1 MKQLLAVA
9 GAIGTLECSA
19 LAAFAVFGALS
30 GVAGMLTPWGE
41 SVTGDNAWRDYP
53 RPQMVRGNWT
63 CLNGFWDYAITS
75 NVNHMAVEVAKGKIL
90 VPFAFEAPLS
100 GVGRL
105 VEPHEKMVYT
115 RQIEVHPKKGL
126 RTLLN
131 FEAVDWRASVFV
143 NGVEAMD
150 APHEGGNLPFSV
162 DITPFVRDGMND
174 LKVVVWDPTH
184 TFINAGGKQNDKTAG
199 CFYTRVSG
207 IWQTVWMEEVPEKYI
222 RGYKVVTDIDNSTA
236 RFEFDIAG
244 GGDVTVK
251 VEGLSSEQPTV
262 RTADH
267 VAEVKIPNAELWSPE
282 NPKLYE
288 FTAKCGRDEIRGY
301 FAMRKI
307 DRAKDSK
314 GHWRFRLN
322 NKFMFPIG
330 TLDQGWWPD
339 GLLTPP
345 SLAACEHDIR
355 TLKDCGYNMMR
366 KHIKVEP
373 RLYYHLC
380 DKLGLMVFQDAPSP
394 AGSCNIFNDE
404 KSLQR
409 YGMFRR
415 EWKEEVDHLFSV
427 PSIVMW
433 IPYNEAWGQPDA
445 EYTENTLRWTRRYDP
460 TRLVGGPSGWNDFE
474 GGEWV
479 ENPGHKII
487 RDPGVAEASDPSCD
501 TVDQHNYPGPGQCA
515 RHGNRIS
522 LLGEFGGLGLRIP
535 GHLWDAKKSWG
546 YAGTGKVANRE
557 ENQKHYL
564 ELMDKLIPLVK
575 DGLAGA
581 VYTQTT
587 DVEIEINGLMTYD
600 RKVQKFDSE
609 VLKSAHEKIIS
620 VAADAAKSIEE

>member
-1 MKQLLAVA
+1 MKDKLCSRRIAFSVA
-9 GAIGTLECSA
+9 FVVL
-19 LAAFAVFGALS
+19 GALS
-30 GVAGMLTPWGE
+30 GVAEMMTPWGE

-63 CLNGFWDYAITS
+63 CLNGLWDYAITS
-75 NVNHMAVEVAKGKIL
+75 NVNHMAVEIAKGKVL

-105 VEPHEKMVYT
+105 VEPHEKMIYT
-115 RQIEVHPKKGL
+115 RQIEVHPKKGM

-150 APHEGGNLPFSV
+150 APHEGGNLPFTV
-162 DITPFVRDGMND
+162 DITPFVREGANE
-174 LKVVVWDPTH
+174 LKVIVWDPTH
-184 TFINAGGKQNDKTAG
+184 TFVNAGGKQNNKTNG

-207 IWQTVWMEEVPEKYI
+207 IWQTVWMETVPEQYI
-222 RGYKVVTDIDNSTA
+222 EGYKVVTDVDKGEVRI
-236 RFEFDIAG
+236 E
-244 GGDVTVK
+244 VK
-251 VEGLSSEQPTV
+251 VKGEGEQRMEISVFDPEGKK
-262 RTADH
+262 
-267 VAEVKIPNAELWSPE
+267 VAEATPSFTFTSRLHLESPELWSPE

-288 FTAKCGRDEIRGY
+288 FTATCGADKIRGY

-307 DRAKDSK
+307 DKAKDAK
-314 GHWRFRLN
+314 GNWRFRLN
-322 NKFMFPIG
+322 NKFIFPMG

-345 SLAACEHDIR
+345 SLAACEHDIK
-355 TLKDCGYNMMR
+355 TLKACGFNMMR

-394 AGSCNIFNDE
+394 AGECNIFDDT

-415 EWKEEVDHLFSV
+415 EWKAEMDHLFNV

-433 IPYNEAWGQPDA
+433 IPYNEFWGQPDA
-445 EYTENTLRWTRRYDP
+445 DYTDNTLRWTKRYDP
-460 TRLVGGPSGWNDFE
+460 TRLVGGPSGWIDFE
-474 GGEWV
+474 GGDGVVKGQIVRDVSAESD
-479 ENPGHKII
+479 NP
-487 RDPGVAEASDPSCD
+487 AAD
-501 TVDQHNYPGPGQCA
+501 TVDQHNYPGPGQCTH
-515 RHGNRIS
+515 RKNRIS

-535 GHLWDAKKSWG
+535 GHLWNEKGSWG
-546 YAGTGKVANRE
+546 YGGTSEVVSRE
-557 ENQKHYL
+557 ANQKHYL
-564 ELMDKLIPLVK
+564 ELMDKLIPLIR

-587 DVEIEINGLMTYD
+587 DVELEINGLMTYD
-600 RKVQKFDSE
+600 RKVLKYDPA
-609 VLKSAHEKIIS
+609 VLKAAHEANQR
-620 VAADAAKSIEE
+620 VCGE

>member
-1 MKQLLAVA
+1 MNKMKRLAIIGSVAIMFAATASAYDIANAPLL
-9 GAIGTLECSA
+9 TE
-19 LAAFAVFGALS
+19 
-30 GVAGMLTPWGE
+30 WGE
-41 SVTGDNAWRDYP
+41 KMTPETAWREYP

-63 CLNGFWDYAITS
+63 NLNGLWDYAITS
-75 NVNHMAVEVAKGKIL
+75 NVEHRAVTVAAGKIL
-90 VPFAFEAPLS
+90 VPFAFESPLS

-105 VEPHEKMVYT
+105 IAPHEKMVYT
-115 RQIEVHPKKGL
+115 RLIDVHPKKGM
-126 RTLLN
+126 RILLN
-131 FEAVDWRASVFV
+131 FEAVDWRASVYV

-150 APHEGGNLPFSV
+150 APHEGGNLPFTV
-162 DITPFVRDGMND
+162 DITPFVREGSNA

-184 TFINAGGKQNDKTAG
+184 TFINAGGKQNDKTKG

-207 IWQTVWMEEVPEKYI
+207 IWQTVWMEEVPERHI
-222 RGYKVVTDIDNSTA
+222 RGYKVATDIDDSTVK
-236 RFEFDIAG
+236 FDFDIAG

-251 VEGLSSEQPTV
+251 VDGVLQSGELSESGEV
-262 RTADH
+262 
-267 VAEVKIPNAELWSPE
+267 VVKIPDAELWSPE

-288 FTAKCGRDEIRGY
+288 FTAKCGADEIRGY

-307 DRAKDSK
+307 DKQKDSK
-314 GHWRFRLN
+314 GNWRFRLN
-322 NKFMFPIG
+322 NKFVFPMG

-355 TLKDCGYNMMR
+355 TLKQCGFNMMR

-394 AGSCNIFNDE
+394 AGDCNIFNDT

-415 EWKEEVDHLFSV
+415 EWKDEMDHLFNV

-445 EYTENTLRWTRRYDP
+445 EYTDDTLRWTKRYDP
-460 TRLVGGPSGWNDFE
+460 TRLVGGPSGWSDFE
-474 GGEWV
+474 GGDSVVKGEV
-479 ENPGHKII
+479 VRDASAESDNP
-487 RDPGVAEASDPSCD
+487 AAD
-501 TVDQHNYPGPGQCA
+501 TVDQHNYPGPGQCKN
-515 RHGNRIS
+515 RKNRIS
-522 LLGEFGGLGLRIP
+522 LLGEFGGLGLKIS
-535 GHLWDAKKSWG
+535 GHLWNDKGAWG
-546 YAGTGKVANRE
+546 YAGTGEVVSRE
-557 ENQKHYL
+557 ANQKHYL
-564 ELMDKLIPLVK
+564 ELMDKLIPLVR

-587 DVEIEINGLMTYD
+587 DVELEINGLMTYD
-600 RKVQKFDSE
+600 RKVLKYDPE
-609 VLKSAHEKIIS
+609 VLSAAHQKVREETEK
-620 VAADAAKSIEE
+620 